1 MIGQTEAAQ
10 LALDYLERDS
20 RGYTFKLVRTKEH
33 AHDWAIVFEAIAPGG
48 YALDG
53 PIVLL
58 VDLESGVV
66 RTPHDAIAAGWRD
79 DGTL

>member
-1 MIGQTEAAQ
+1 MIYQTEAVQ

-20 RGYTFKLVRTKEH
+20 RGYTFKLVHTKKH
-33 AHDWAIVFEAIAPGG
+33 AHDWAVVFEAIAHGG

-58 VDLESGVV
+58 VDFESGAV
-66 RTPHDAIAAGWRD
+66 RTLRDAIAAGWRGD
-79 DGTL
+79 ATL

>member
-1 MIGQTEAAQ
+1 MIDRTEAAR

-20 RGYTFKLVRTKEH
+20 RGYTFKLVRTNEH
-33 AHDWAIVFEAIAPGG
+33 PDDWAIVFEVMAPSG

-58 VDLESGVV
+58 VDFESGVV
-66 RTPHDAIAAGWRD
+66 RTLSEAIAAGWRGD
-79 DGTL
+79 AKL